1 SQGQTIPNVIVDIAN
16 PPTGNL
22 SLFNLYVVLSR
33 SSGRESIRVLCDFDP
48 TVFEKAH
55 DPELLGE
62 DDRLQALNQLTVVWA
77 DQMFNETR

>member
-22 SLFNLYVVLSR
+22 SLFNLYMALSR
-33 SSGRESIRVLCDFDP
+33 SSGRESIRVLRDFDP